1 MKRIVDM
8 ETIGQVLQ
16 NYMEVGYEVALKR
29 GTSLLD
35 VKESIDDRI
44 DFLFAIEL
52 IDKKELNDMF
62 QFSEDGYNE
71 AKRKADIL
79 KEDTERNDVG
89 F

>member
-71 AKRKADIL
+71 AKAKADAI
-79 KEDTERNDVG
+79 KEDNERNDVG